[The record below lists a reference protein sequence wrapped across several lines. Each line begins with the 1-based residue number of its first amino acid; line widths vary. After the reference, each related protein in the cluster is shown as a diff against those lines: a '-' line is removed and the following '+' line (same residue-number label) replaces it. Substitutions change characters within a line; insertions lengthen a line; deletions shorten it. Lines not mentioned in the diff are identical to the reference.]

1 MTSAPITSFRGDH
14 RYLSNFY
21 ASPITF
27 DNQSWPTAEHLY
39 QALKTTDAE
48 TRETIRQLSTPRE
61 AKLLG
66 QIVALRP
73 NWDDVKFAYMLQV
86 VRLKFHRNPEL
97 RAKLLATGDAE
108 IVEGNTWHDNL
119 WGDCSCERCQHI
131 PGLNRLGEILMH
143 VRRGLRHQERRE
155 IIEAQ
160 NREQWE
166 LHRQKNKESNWA
178 KTYETYQQWRYEMFG
193 Y

>member
-21 ASPITF
+21 SSPITF

-73 NWDDVKFAYMLQV
+73 DWDNVKFTYMLQV

-108 IVEGNTWHDNL
+108 IVEGNIWHDNL
-119 WGDCSCERCQHI
+119 WGDCSCERCQYI
-131 PGLNRLGEILMH
+131 PGLNRLGKILMQ
-143 VRRGLRHQERRE
+143 VRAELRQQEHRE
-155 IIEAQ
+155 IREAQ
-160 NREQWE
+160 YQEQWE
-166 LHRQKNKESNWA
+166 LWRQETEEINRA